1 MTEAAAKGRVRRWQ
15 SKCKFWELT
24 ASDLARLRVMWEGAR
39 AGLGAVHG
47 GRPVCLA
54 KVGTRWFW
62 RGFMI
67 QRDPSGSLVGGR
79 IRGRGEGREA
89 TAGWQQ
95 GSEGL
100 WVERHF

>member
-15 SKCKFWELT
+15 SKCIFWELT
-24 ASDLARLRVMWEGAR
+24 ASDSAWLRGMRERAG

-54 KVGTRWFW
+54 KVGTGWLW

-67 QRDPSGSLVGGR
+67 QRDPSGCGWR
-79 IRGRGEGREA
+79 EHQRKGRGEGSNGRVA
-89 TAGWQQ
+89 AGQ
-95 GSEGL
+95 
-100 WVERHF
+100 